1 MTSFTLTT
9 TNPTSIYRFILI
21 DNTLSINEI
30 IYLNDNCDM
39 YSDYIL
45 KKGYKEV
52 SLYKVE
58 QLRTNKPLS
67 ISEKLNLIT
76 QHIDTIKQTCLI

>member
-1 MTSFTLTT
+1 
-9 TNPTSIYRFILI
+9 
-21 DNTLSINEI
+21 
-30 IYLNDNCDM
+30 M